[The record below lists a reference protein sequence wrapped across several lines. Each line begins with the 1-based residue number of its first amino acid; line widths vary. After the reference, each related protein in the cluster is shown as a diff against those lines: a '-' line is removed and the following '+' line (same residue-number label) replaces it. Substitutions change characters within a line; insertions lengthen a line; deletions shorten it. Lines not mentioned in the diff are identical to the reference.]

1 MSMHADSLLTYA
13 TMLRRRLGG
22 SQPLIWTFCR
32 LAVRTPFVTSQ
43 GSPYARFQRAL
54 ATGNLLLIRAA
65 AAELPRVDL
74 GDALSICVAIRQAEP
89 ERFERAALRWIARFC
104 VERRDASLADLRAAA
119 WAFER
124 MGSDS
129 REAVETLRGLCR

>member
-1 MSMHADSLLTYA
+1 
-13 TMLRRRLGG
+13 
-22 SQPLIWTFCR
+22 
-32 LAVRTPFVTSQ
+32 VTSQ

-54 ATGNLLLIRAA
+54 TTGILLLIRAT

-74 GDALSICVAIRQAEP
+74 GDALSICVAIRQSEP

-104 VERRDASLADLRAAA
+104 VERRDVSLADLRAAA

-124 MGSDS
+124 MGSDP
-129 REAVETLRGLCR
+129 AGALETLRRLCR